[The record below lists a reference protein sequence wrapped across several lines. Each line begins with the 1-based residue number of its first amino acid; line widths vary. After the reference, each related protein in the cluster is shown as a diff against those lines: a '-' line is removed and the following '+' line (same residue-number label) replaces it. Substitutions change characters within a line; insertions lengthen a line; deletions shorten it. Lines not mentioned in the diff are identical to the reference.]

1 MGNRQP
7 KLVHHGNITF
17 VGWPCWML
25 RENKRKGKSV
35 TEGKE
40 KGKTRKTKM
49 RKREE
54 TVMLKKFF
62 IASTGN
68 F

>member
-1 MGNRQP
+1 
-7 KLVHHGNITF
+7 
-17 VGWPCWML
+17 ML

-49 RKREE
+49 RKRGE